1 MKKKIKN
8 WLSEEEDGYK
18 RKKRTLKRKMAKRL
32 KRRKSQKPFPFIYSQ
47 PSQICG
53 IWENLKKG

>member
-32 KRRKSQKPFPFIYSQ
+32 KRRKSQPFPFIYSQ

-53 IWENLKKG
+53 IWKNLKKG